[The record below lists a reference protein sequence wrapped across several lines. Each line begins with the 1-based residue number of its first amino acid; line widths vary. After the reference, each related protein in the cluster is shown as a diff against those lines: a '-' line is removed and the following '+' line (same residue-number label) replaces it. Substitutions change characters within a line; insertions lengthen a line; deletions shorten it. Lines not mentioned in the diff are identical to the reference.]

1 MSLFTTRYDPNS
13 EFDIENTSIDSL
25 IMTAEGVL
33 QDLKNIKKLGVVAD
47 DNQDGVIGMSCET
60 TDPLATV
67 ELKKMGF
74 EEEK

>member
-1 MSLFTTRYDPNS
+1 MSLYTTRYDPNS

-33 QDLKNIKKLGVVAD
+33 QDLKDMKKLGVVAD

-60 TDPLATV
+60 ADPLAIV

>member
-1 MSLFTTRYDPNS
+1 MSLYRTRYNPKA
-13 EFDIENTSIDSL
+13 EFSIDNTSIDSL

-33 QDLKNIKKLGVVAD
+33 QDLKNMKKLGVVAD

-60 TDPLATV
+60 ADPLAIV

>member
-1 MSLFTTRYDPNS
+1 MSLYTTRYNPKA
-13 EFDIENTSIDSL
+13 EFSIDNTSIDSL

-33 QDLKNIKKLGVVAD
+33 QDLKNMKKLGVVAD

-60 TDPLATV
+60 ADPLAIV

>member
-1 MSLFTTRYDPNS
+1 MSLYTTRYNPKA
-13 EFDIENTSIDSL
+13 EFDIDNTSIDSL

-33 QDLKNIKKLGVVAD
+33 QDLKDMKKLGVVAE
-47 DNQDGVIGMSCET
+47 DNQGGVIGMSCET
-60 TDPLATV
+60 ADPLAIV

>member
-1 MSLFTTRYDPNS
+1 
-13 EFDIENTSIDSL
+13 
-25 IMTAEGVL
+25 MTAEGVL
-33 QDLKNIKKLGVVAD
+33 QDLKDMKKLGVVAD

-60 TDPLATV
+60 ADPLAIV